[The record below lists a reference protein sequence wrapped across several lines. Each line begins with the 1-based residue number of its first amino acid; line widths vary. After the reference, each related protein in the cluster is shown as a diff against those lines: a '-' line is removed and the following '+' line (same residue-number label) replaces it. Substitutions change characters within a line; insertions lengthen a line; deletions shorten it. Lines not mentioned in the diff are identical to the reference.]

1 MCTDYLKIGLMFHQ
15 KIKNSYGNIGE
26 FKSLEVKEVKQKKLH
41 PSVIKFKEFVKNN
54 PKLIQEVRQGRA
66 TWQELYEDWYLLGED
81 DERWE
86 TIGMS
91 KKDNT
96 GLAINKKEAEESNN
110 DKKTDW
116 MSAITG
122 IMKKMDANQF
132 QAHVNNLSQAI
143 GAIQGLLAQFQG
155 SQGGPSQPNQHRD
168 MEGPAH
174 PFTFR
179 KD

>member
-1 MCTDYLKIGLMFHQ
+1 MVLIFHQ
-15 KIKNSYGNIGE
+15 TIKFSYCIIGE
-26 FKSLEVKEVKQKKLH
+26 FKSLEVKKVKQKSLH

-54 PKLIQEVRQGRA
+54 PKIIQEVRQGRA

-86 TIGMS
+86 TIGIS
-91 KKDNT
+91 KKAES
-96 GLAINKKEAEESNN
+96 GLALTNKEAGESN
-110 DKKTDW
+110 DGKKLDW
-116 MSAITG
+116 MSSITG
-122 IMKKMDANQF
+122 MMKKMDANQL
-132 QAHVNNLSQAI
+132 QSHVNNLSQAI

-155 SQGGPSQPNQHRD
+155 GQGVPNQPNQQREI
-168 MEGPAH
+168 EGPKH